1 MDKLY
6 KTIDKE
12 KIEDREAFLKSKRE
26 NKKTLGKLFGMRLAL
41 EDNISTKGMLTS
53 AGAKMLENYIP
64 PFDAFVVEKILEE
77 DGIIAGK
84 IDTREFGVA
93 REIDSNMGRVIVE
106 GGADISI
113 GVDASGEIRNI
124 ATSAG
129 LYGLKP
135 SYGSVSRYGV
145 IGSAPSLEQVGI
157 ISKDIESMKKVFDS
171 ISGKDKRDSTSFEKK
186 KMEAKDIKKI
196 KIGIIKGDMESLSES
211 IKEEIDKSLKIFKEL
226 HSTVKMTNIPSAK
239 YVPSVFNILQSAEFS
254 SDMGK
259 FDGVAYGYKTKEYS
273 DNEDFFKKNRTIGFS
288 EEVKKKIMFGN
299 FVLGK
304 GNYEDYYE
312 KSQKIRTL
320 MTKEL
325 DKKFEEYDII
335 LSPIVGEDSDYTLLA
350 NIAGKPAIS
359 LPSISKG
366 KKLGLQI
373 MADSFQEELLFKLA
387 EAYEKEV
394 LKSKKEVK

>member
-12 KIEDREAFLKSKRE
+12 KIQAREAFLKSKQE
-26 NKKTLGKLFGMRLAL
+26 NKKALGKLFGMRLAL

-53 AGAKMLENYIP
+53 AGSKMLENYIA

-77 DGIIAGK
+77 DGLITGK
-84 IDTREFGVA
+84 IDTREFGVG
-93 REIDSNMGRVIVE
+93 REIDSNMGRVINE

-113 GVDASGEIRNI
+113 GIDVCGEMRNI
-124 ATSAG
+124 ASASG
-129 LYGLKP
+129 LYALKAT
-135 SYGSVSRYGV
+135 YGSISRYGL
-145 IGSAPSLEQVGI
+145 IGSGPSLEQVGI
-157 ISKDIESMKKVFDS
+157 ISKNIENMKKVFYT
-171 ISGKDKRDSTSFEKK
+171 IAGKDVRDSTSFEKREIK
-186 KMEAKDIKKI
+186 AKDIKKI
-196 KIGIIKGDMESLSES
+196 KIGIIKDEMENLDES
-211 IKEEIDKSLKIFKEL
+211 IREEIDKSLKIFKEL
-226 HSTVKMTNIPSAK
+226 HFTVKMTSIPSAK
-239 YVPSVFNILQSAEFS
+239 YAGTVFNILQSAEFS

-273 DNEDFFKKNRTIGFS
+273 DNEDFFKKNRSLGFS

-299 FVLGK
+299 FLLGK
-304 GNYEDYYE
+304 DNYKDYYE

-325 DKKFEEYDII
+325 DEKFQEYDII
-335 LSPIVGEDSDYTLLA
+335 LSPIVEEDSDYTVLA

-373 MADSFQEELLFKLA
+373 MGDSFSEEVLFKLA
-387 EAYEKEV
+387 QVYEEEV

>member
-12 KIEDREAFLKSKRE
+12 KIQAREAFLKSKQE
-26 NKKTLGKLFGMRLAL
+26 NKKALGKLFGMRLAL

-53 AGAKMLENYIP
+53 AGSKMLENYIA

-77 DGIIAGK
+77 DGLITGK
-84 IDTREFGVA
+84 IDTREFGVG
-93 REIDSNMGRVIVE
+93 REIDSNMGRVINE

-113 GVDASGEIRNI
+113 GIDVCGEMRNI
-124 ATSAG
+124 ASASG
-129 LYGLKP
+129 LYALKAT
-135 SYGSVSRYGV
+135 YGSISRYGL
-145 IGSAPSLEQVGI
+145 IGSGPSLEQVGI
-157 ISKDIESMKKVFDS
+157 ISKNIENMKKVFYT
-171 ISGKDKRDSTSFEKK
+171 IAGKDVRDSTSFEKREIK
-186 KMEAKDIKKI
+186 AKDIKKI
-196 KIGIIKGDMESLSES
+196 KIGIIKDEMENLDES
-211 IKEEIDKSLKIFKEL
+211 IREEIDKSLKIFKEL
-226 HSTVKMTNIPSAK
+226 HFTVKMTSIPSAK
-239 YVPSVFNILQSAEFS
+239 YAGTVFNILQSAEFS

-273 DNEDFFKKNRTIGFS
+273 DNEDFFKKNRSLGFS

-299 FVLGK
+299 FLLGK
-304 GNYEDYYE
+304 DNYKDYYE

-325 DKKFEEYDII
+325 DEKFQEYDII
-335 LSPIVGEDSDYTLLA
+335 LSPIVEEDSDYTVLA

-373 MADSFQEELLFKLA
+373 MGDSFSEEVLFKLA
-387 EAYEKEV
+387 QAYEEEV

>member
-1 MDKLY
+1 
-6 KTIDKE
+6 
-12 KIEDREAFLKSKRE
+12 
-26 NKKTLGKLFGMRLAL
+26 
-41 EDNISTKGMLTS
+41 
-53 AGAKMLENYIP
+53 
-64 PFDAFVVEKILEE
+64 
-77 DGIIAGK
+77 
-84 IDTREFGVA
+84 
-93 REIDSNMGRVIVE
+93 
-106 GGADISI
+106 
-113 GVDASGEIRNI
+113 
-124 ATSAG
+124 
-129 LYGLKP
+129 
-135 SYGSVSRYGV
+135 
-145 IGSAPSLEQVGI
+145 
-157 ISKDIESMKKVFDS
+157 
-171 ISGKDKRDSTSFEKK
+171 
-186 KMEAKDIKKI
+186 
-196 KIGIIKGDMESLSES
+196 
-211 IKEEIDKSLKIFKEL
+211 
-226 HSTVKMTNIPSAK
+226 
-239 YVPSVFNILQSAEFS
+239 
-254 SDMGK
+254 MGK

-373 MADSFQEELLFKLA
+373 MADSFSEELLFKLA

>member
-12 KIEDREAFLKSKRE
+12 KTQAREAFLKCKQE
-26 NKKTLGKLFGMRLAL
+26 NKKALGKLFGMRLAL

-53 AGAKMLENYIP
+53 AGSKMLENYIA

-77 DGIIAGK
+77 DGLITGK
-84 IDTREFGVA
+84 IDTREFGVG
-93 REIDSNMGRVIVE
+93 REIDSNMGRVINE

-113 GVDASGEIRNI
+113 GIDVCGEMRNI
-124 ATSAG
+124 ASASG
-129 LYGLKP
+129 LYALKAT
-135 SYGSVSRYGV
+135 YGSISRYGL
-145 IGSAPSLEQVGI
+145 IGSGPSLEQVGI
-157 ISKDIESMKKVFDS
+157 ISKNIENMKKVFYT
-171 ISGKDKRDSTSFEKK
+171 IAGKDVRDSTSFEKREIK
-186 KMEAKDIKKI
+186 AKDIKKI
-196 KIGIIKGDMESLSES
+196 KIGIIKDEMENLDES
-211 IKEEIDKSLKIFKEL
+211 IREEIDKSLKIFKEL
-226 HSTVKMTNIPSAK
+226 HFTVKMTSIPSAK
-239 YVPSVFNILQSAEFS
+239 YAGTVFNILQSAEFS

-273 DNEDFFKKNRTIGFS
+273 DNEDFFKKNRSLGFS

-299 FVLGK
+299 FLLGK
-304 GNYEDYYE
+304 DNYKDYYE

-325 DKKFEEYDII
+325 DEKFQEYDII
-335 LSPIVGEDSDYTLLA
+335 LSPIVEEDSDYTVLA

-373 MADSFQEELLFKLA
+373 MGDSFSEEVLFKLA
-387 EAYEKEV
+387 QAYEEEV